1 VSRPRRVPLP
11 APFDSM
17 EFRLRVRADSH
28 VSDNML
34 CRWVLGD
41 QDIDEHR
48 CRTMV
53 EVCAR
58 FGVVPPLGAKLAPLP
73 VGVTAPPS
81 SSLRA
86 VS

>member
-1 VSRPRRVPLP
+1 
-11 APFDSM
+11 M

-28 VSDNML
+28 VSDAML
-34 CRWVLGD
+34 CKWVLGD
-41 QDIDEHR
+41 QSVDEYR

-53 EVCAR
+53 DVCAR

-73 VGVTAPPS
+73 VGVSAPAP